1 MDQAAHLWLFFVLV
15 LGTILLPGLDMAFI
29 LASALTGGRKSGL
42 TAVAGIGTGGI
53 CHVAM
58 GATGLAVLLKVFP
71 SAFNVVL
78 LLGALYVA
86 WIGISLL
93 RSRASFSAVS
103 QSSPRPLSATFQQGV
118 LTSLLNPKAYVFML
132 AIFPQFFRPEYGRL
146 WVQAS
151 VLWLIIAVTQAVVYG
166 SVALLAAQA
175 RGRLETNPAVN
186 SALARSVGVT
196 LVLAAMFTGYEGW
209 LRF

>member
-15 LGTILLPGLDMAFI
+15 LGTMLLPGLDMAFI

-42 TAVAGIGTGGI
+42 TAVAGIMTGGV

-58 GATGLAVLLKVFP
+58 GATGLAVLLKLFP
-71 SAFNVVL
+71 SAFNVL
-78 LLGALYVA
+78 LLVGALYVA

-93 RSRASFSAVS
+93 RSRTSFSAAS
-103 QSSPRPLSATFQQGV
+103 KSSPRSLSATFRQGV

-132 AIFPQFFRPEYGRL
+132 AIFPQFFRPEYGSL
-146 WVQAS
+146 WVQAA

-166 SVALLAAQA
+166 VVALLASQA
-175 RGRLETNPAVN
+175 RGWLETNPAVN
-186 SALARSVGVT
+186 SVLARSVGVM

-209 LRF
+209 HRF

>member
-42 TAVAGIGTGGI
+42 AAVAGVMAGGV

-58 GATGLAVLLKVFP
+58 GATGLAVLLKLFP

-86 WIGISLL
+86 WIGIALL
-93 RSRASFSAVS
+93 RSRASLNAASS
-103 QSSPRPLSATFQQGV
+103 SSPRTLAGTFRQAV

-132 AIFPQFFRPEYGRL
+132 AIFPQFFRPEYGAL
-146 WVQAS
+146 WAQAS
-151 VLWLIIAVTQAVVYG
+151 VLWLIIAGTQVVGYG
-166 SVALLAAQA
+166 IVALLAAQA
-175 RGRLETNPAVN
+175 RHWLQMNPSVN
-186 SALARSVGVT
+186 TMLARGVGAM

-209 LRF
+209 MRL